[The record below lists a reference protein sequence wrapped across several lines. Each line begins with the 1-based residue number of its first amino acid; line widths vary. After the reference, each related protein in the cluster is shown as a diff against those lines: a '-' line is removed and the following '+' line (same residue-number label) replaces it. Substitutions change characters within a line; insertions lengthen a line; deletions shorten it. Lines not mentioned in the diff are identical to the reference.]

1 MEMLDPMRNV
11 TKKRIENFIT
21 GIKEIHKALVEH
33 SDVYPRNM
41 MVLRDDPDE
50 RVIFDRAQ
58 TFHEE
63 TLTEEQKEW
72 MEFEEGVVVDIGKD
86 MGE

>member
-1 MEMLDPMRNV
+1 MLQ
-11 TKKRIENFIT
+11 KRGLRT
-21 GIKEIHKALVEH
+21 SSLAIKEIHKALVEH
-33 SDVYPRNM
+33 CDVYPRNM

-72 MEFEEGVVVDIGKD
+72 VEFEEGVVVDIGKD